1 MSTKMLIFVILNF
14 INMYY
19 VYALAEPVSM
29 DIRYIGITTN
39 LNIRFTNHL
48 SRINEGNPKSN
59 WISEL
64 RKQGLKPT
72 LIVLDSA
79 ELKKEALKKESLK
92 IIELKEKGY
101 DLLNVVH
108 QKIYYKF
115 DLEGNLIDKI
125 LSVRQKHKMVKV
137 NTRLTYGGFV
147 WNDEPVFPKWK
158 LEQREKSKAVNRKEI
173 HQYTKDGIF
182 VNTFEGVREA
192 HRITNIDHR
201 SISACATFRRPSAGG
216 YVWRYEKQ

>member
-1 MSTKMLIFVILNF
+1 
-14 INMYY
+14 MYY

-115 DLEGNLIDKI
+115 DLEDLQQ
-125 LSVRQKHKMVKV
+125 VVM
-137 NTRLTYGGFV
+137 YGDMK
-147 WNDEPVFPKWK
+147 NNK
-158 LEQREKSKAVNRKEI
+158 LWHI
-173 HQYTKDGIF
+173 
-182 VNTFEGVREA
+182 
-192 HRITNIDHR
+192 
-201 SISACATFRRPSAGG
+201 
-216 YVWRYEKQ
+216 